1 METTTLILGMIILII
16 VCIMFFILLK
26 INKSVS
32 PKSDITPE
40 LDRLSGRIAERL
52 ENESDKQNKLLA
64 SGINMLDTNIRNQLN
79 SGNEASQLIAKG
91 NRQVLE
97 TGLAAM
103 SKSMEARL
111 DKLTQTMTEGYRK
124 QYESTNANFEKLR
137 IDNYKQ
143 IDMIRENV
151 NEKLDKT
158 LNEQFNK
165 NFKSVIEQMSNLQN
179 SMGELKSLSG
189 QVGSLERSLNG
200 IKTKGI
206 IGENQLSM
214 LIEDILAPNQY
225 DIQVPTVPGSREFVE
240 IAIKIPNKDNN
251 SFCYLPVDSKCHTEP
266 YLNLVN
272 ARESADKELIA
283 SARKAFAVSIRNDAQ
298 SIKEKYVREPHTTP
312 YAILFAPFES
322 MYSEI
327 VELDL
332 VEELNRMHIT
342 VAGPYTFS
350 AILSTI
356 RNYWQM
362 MAVENKSRE
371 IAETLANTKKAFEK
385 YSEIADK
392 LKKNL
397 DQASKNL
404 DDLRGTR
411 TRAINRALKDIDAA
425 DDLLTADAALGI
437 EASSFYDD
445 DTSGIE
451 TLS

>member
-1 METTTLILGMIILII
+1 METTTLILGIIILII
-16 VCIMFFILLK
+16 ICIIFFMLIK
-26 INKSVS
+26 INKSLGM
-32 PKSDITPE
+32 KSDITPE
-40 LDRLSGRIAERL
+40 LDRQTGRIAERISL
-52 ENESDKQNKLLA
+52 ISDNQNKLIS
-64 SGINMLDTNIRNQLN
+64 SGINMLDSNIKNQLN

-103 SKSMEARL
+103 SKSMEERL
-111 DKLTQTMTEGYRK
+111 DKLTTAMTEGYRR
-124 QYESTNANFEKLR
+124 QFESTNANFEKLR

-143 IDMIRENV
+143 IDLIRENV

-225 DIQVPTVPGSREFVE
+225 DIQVPTIPGSREFVE

-266 YLNLVN
+266 YINLIN
-272 ARESADKELIA
+272 ARDSGDKELIA
-283 SARKAFAVSIRNDAQ
+283 AARKNFAAGIKNDAAA
-298 SIKEKYVREPHTTP
+298 IKEKYVREPHTTP
-312 YAILFAPFES
+312 YGILFVPFES

-332 VEELNRMHIT
+332 IEDLNRMHIT

-411 TRAINRALKDIDAA
+411 TRAINRALKNIDAS
-425 DDLLTADAALGI
+425 DDLLTANEALGI
-437 EASSFYDD
+437 EDSGFDGDD
-445 DTSGIE
+445 PSGFE